1 MRTRLT
7 LMAVMFALLGF
18 GLLSLFPSGLPAQ
31 EKIKFSSSVRL
42 SPNYY
47 LPPMAAKHKGIWERN
62 GLNVEWISFGSGGAH
77 YRAFAAGVTRIGA
90 SMVASDI
97 RSAARGVPTIIVSNL
112 QLRDN
117 FSIWVSTKGRLRQ
130 PKDLKGTKLGVSR
143 YGGTEHSY
151 GQMVAKQL
159 GLAEEVKFVST
170 GGIRE
175 SLAALQ
181 TGGIDGVVLT
191 PSQMINLKLRGLV
204 KELLSIADYR
214 ADPWGSFVV
223 IAHTGFVS
231 KEPATVRRVVRSVLQ
246 ANRFIMSKE
255 GKPWVMAKMKEM
267 NRYSDKAANF
277 IYDSM
282 EFSLD
287 GKLERKAI
295 ENVRSFMIEYKIIKA
310 KEAPSIDD
318 IYTDK
323 FVR

>member
-1 MRTRLT
+1 MLG
-7 LMAVMFALLGF
+7 LLALLGF
-18 GLLSLFPSGLPAQ
+18 VLLSIFPSGLVAA
-31 EKIKFSSSVRL
+31 EKLKYSSSVRL

-47 LPPMAAKHKGIWERN
+47 LPPMAAKYKGIWERN
-62 GLNVEWISFGSGGAH
+62 GLDVEWVSFGSGGAH
-77 YRAFAAGVTRIGA
+77 YRAFAAGVTKIGS
-90 SMVASDI
+90 SMVAADI
-97 RSAARGVPTIIVSNL
+97 RSAARGVPSIIVSNL

-117 FSIWVSTKGRLRQ
+117 FSIWISTKGRLRR
-130 PKDLKGTKLGVSR
+130 PKDLKGAKLGVSR
-143 YGGTEHSY
+143 FGGTEHSY

-181 TGGIDGVVLT
+181 TGGINGVVLT
-191 PSQMINLKLRGLV
+191 PSQMINLKLEGKV
-204 KELLSIADYR
+204 KELLQVADYR
-214 ADPWGSFVV
+214 AKPWGSFVV
-223 IAHTGFVS
+223 VAHTGFVS
-231 KEPATVRRVVRSVLQ
+231 KEPDTVGRVVRSILQ

-255 GKPWVMAKMKEM
+255 GKPWVLAKMKEM
-267 NRYSDKAANF
+267 NRYSDEAANF
-277 IYDSM
+277 IYSVTQ
-282 EFSLD
+282 FSLD

-310 KEAPSIDD
+310 KEAPAIDD